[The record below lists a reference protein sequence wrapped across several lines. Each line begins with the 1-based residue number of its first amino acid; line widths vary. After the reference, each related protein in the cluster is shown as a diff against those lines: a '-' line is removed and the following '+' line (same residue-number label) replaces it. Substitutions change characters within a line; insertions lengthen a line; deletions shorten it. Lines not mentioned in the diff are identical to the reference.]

1 MRPINLARL
10 SPLRRAYLLGYRHG
24 LNRAQAKM
32 QAKVDC
38 WEAEFVA
45 LQDDF
50 ETLLN
55 EMRSAKDARAVQEAV
70 SERAMIEDGWLN

>member
-1 MRPINLARL
+1 MRPANLARL

-55 EMRSAKDARAVQEAV
+55 EMHSVRDAQAVREALD
-70 SERAMIEDGWLN
+70 ERVMHPDEWLN